1 MIRRR
6 NRRDR
11 LAMSYAE
18 RLHAQAVKVDAE
30 GLLQGVARDELIAAV
45 ESAAVDGEY
54 WALATLRRW
63 AERGADSDLNKAIK
77 NLNPATIVRTN
88 GTRVRATAAYSR
100 RIVDKDTI
108 RVIGQ
113 QILLFWD
120 MTQPE
125 LLHLR
130 ADLAGQRDVLDVR
143 VEALDRVLS
152 AMDRHPDKKT
162 ARDAWE
168 ADGRSIT
175 EIDLNEAA
183 S

>member
-1 MIRRR
+1 MG
-6 NRRDR
+6 
-11 LAMSYAE
+11 YAE
-18 RLHAQAVKVDAE
+18 RLHEMALKVDAE
-30 GLLQGVARDELIAAV
+30 GMLMGAARDELIDAAQV
-45 ESAAVDGEY
+45 AAEDGEY
-54 WALATLRRW
+54 WAISALRRW
-63 AERGADSDLNKAIK
+63 AERGADADLNKAIK

-125 LLHLR
+125 VAHLR
-130 ADLAGQRDVLDVR
+130 ADLAGQRDVIDVR
-143 VEALDRVLS
+143 VEALDRILA
-152 AMDRHPDKKT
+152 AMDRHPDQST

-168 ADGRSIT
+168 ADGRSVT
-175 EIDLNEAA
+175 EIDLGEAEA
-183 S
+183 V

>member
-1 MIRRR
+1 MRRKK
-6 NRRDR
+6 RRDR
-11 LAMSYAE
+11 LTIGYAE
-18 RLHAQAVKVDAE
+18 RLHEMALKVHAE
-30 GLLQGVARDELIAAV
+30 GMLMAGAHDELIETVQQAAD
-45 ESAAVDGEY
+45 DGEY
-54 WALATLRRW
+54 WALFTLRRW

-108 RVIGQ
+108 RVVGQ

-125 LLHLR
+125 VAHLR

-143 VEALDRVLS
+143 VEALDRVLA
-152 AMDRHPDKKT
+152 AMDHHPDHRT

-168 ADGRSIT
+168 ADGRSVT
-175 EIDLNEAA
+175 EIDLNEEAV
-183 S
+183 